1 MKVNVQRAEE
11 MEKMEE
17 EEGAGLEEKE
27 QSRPCAPDSK
37 EEPSLLCTEQEGEE
51 SSDYNTV
58 IVTGQGDHLESS
70 DPGEFILNAPQSLA
84 ADGGHCQLSLLAVC
98 GTLPDASSGGCYGN
112 YSRAA
117 PQEPRF
123 FTTREQYQPVNLK
136 MAGAFP
142 TMAPMPRRSTRCAAS
157 CKLPE
162 FVCDTGLEGERPK
175 TKCLR
180 ESFDEIA
187 EPSKKKSRT
196 LYNIDQV
203 QELERI
209 FMEDHYPDTEKRR
222 EIADIIGVTPQRIMV
237 WFQNRRAKWRKS
249 EKSSVKGGKK
259 TFSGSVGMSH
269 PESVPLSSSAL
280 SRPDAVSLA
289 VTSGHH
295 PYGPLSGVR
304 NGLTLA
310 PSALLQRSQSAAIS
324 SQHSSS
330 CTSNRSGLGSP
341 GGICL
346 PPSQEYPPTFHSPPP
361 LRRIGLPMSMTFN
374 PSSHMVP
381 LMLDTPE
388 STCTPPSSEGDMFSY
403 NIQEYVCRS
412 PIPET
417 MSASIRYAP
426 QYFHQI
432 NPRGPFQMPQYS
444 QYQRL
449 PVHSLTPTSP
459 DDAAFFAVST
469 NNTGMLAYGNPGG
482 YLQGRPAGHI
492 MFQSGTGGLA
502 FHPSPW
508 NDMYIQGAPYTCS
521 RPQMGNVR
529 GITEQP
535 QYPQYKS
542 CVLQYPQKPTPENQE
557 EIETAEDAENETH
570 EYQKAAERQAEREA
584 AECQA
589 ERAAAERQLKLELVR
604 LDRSIASPPP
614 QKPERNLVTTVEIL

>member
-1 MKVNVQRAEE
+1 MKVNVQRGEE

-17 EEGAGLEEKE
+17 EEGGGGLEEKE

-58 IVTGQGDHLESS
+58 IVTGQRDHLESS
-70 DPGEFILNAPQSLA
+70 DPGEFILHAPQRLA
-84 ADGGHCQLSLLAVC
+84 ADGGHCQRSLLAVY

-157 CKLPE
+157 CKLPA

-175 TKCLR
+175 TECLG

-237 WFQNRRAKWRKS
+237 WFQNRRAKWRKN
-249 EKSSVKGGKK
+249 EKPSVKGGKK

-269 PESVPLSSSAL
+269 PQSATLSSSAL
-280 SRPDAVSLA
+280 SRPEAVSLA

-295 PYGPLSGVR
+295 PYGPLSGIR
-304 NGLTLA
+304 NGLSLA
-310 PSALLQRSQSAAIS
+310 PSALLQRSQSAAIA

-388 STCTPPSSEGDMFSY
+388 STCTPPPSSEGDMFSY
-403 NIQEYVCRS
+403 NIQEYVHNV
-412 PIPET
+412 ILLLET
-417 MSASIRYAP
+417 MSASMRYAP

-459 DDAAFFAVST
+459 DDAAFLAVST

-521 RPQMGNVR
+521 RPQTGSVR
-529 GITEQP
+529 GIPEQH

-542 CVLQYPQKPTPENQE
+542 CVLQYPQKPTPANQE
-557 EIETAEDAENETH
+557 EIETVQDAENETH
-570 EYQKAAERQAEREA
+570 GIYNIYSYGS
-584 AECQA
+584 
-589 ERAAAERQLKLELVR
+589 LEKVNVGCARLSSKSPQMLLTKTPHPPYDVR
-604 LDRSIASPPP
+604 DWILDIGLFWRTAM
-614 QKPERNLVTTVEIL
+614 